1 MPATVTFDSNVW
13 RKIVTPDAFPKDPIA
28 NIYRDLNTYARH
40 GQLKG
45 YLSQSIFDLEAVP
58 KKRRSKYFGE
68 YEPKLES
75 KVVDE
80 ASEGTIHMSFS
91 IGPNSD
97 GHPGNSHY
105 FKKHLADALSLGF
118 VILSAPR
125 IGTPRSPDIGKELYG
140 TRSDAEMRSQQNLCF
155 DVFDFLNNLGCG
167 IAVAKTLG
175 DAHKRGERTW
185 LDALDNVPDAD
196 QILVTK
202 AIAEWAD
209 GDSVAGHISYR
220 LDYFCTLDTAVSA
233 GAKSVFSPANR
244 QALEQRYGVEFVTPT
259 ELHAIIKTKV

>member
-1 MPATVTFDSNVW
+1 
-13 RKIVTPDAFPKDPIA
+13 
-28 NIYRDLNTYARH
+28 
-40 GQLKG
+40 
-45 YLSQSIFDLEAVP
+45 
-58 KKRRSKYFGE
+58 
-68 YEPKLES
+68 
-75 KVVDE
+75 
-80 ASEGTIHMSFS
+80 MSFS

-167 IAVAKTLG
+167 IAVAKALG
-175 DAHKRGERTW
+175 DAHKRGERRW

-196 QILVTK
+196 QIK
-202 AIAEWAD
+202 NGEMPPE
-209 GDSVAGHISYR
+209 
-220 LDYFCTLDTAVSA
+220 
-233 GAKSVFSPANR
+233 GAKSKRRSSCGRCCWQGRGDDPK
-244 QALEQRYGVEFVTPT
+244 G
-259 ELHAIIKTKV
+259 